1 MPEARKIIFNIK
13 NNMRAPTP
21 SSDAKPNRTAPRRGP
36 GSIEA
41 QIGLLVIFG
50 ILAAFILL
58 EVAGSL
64 SPFADAM
71 EFQARFA
78 NIKDLREFRKSLRLN
93 LIKSDLCDKDL
104 HARNMEK
111 CFKDIIS
118 S

>member
-21 SSDAKPNRTAPRRGP
+21 SSDSKPNRTAPRKGP

-78 NIKDLREFRKSLRLN
+78 NIKDLREGDPVKMAGMTIGQVGSMTLDEGMVRVTLR
-93 LIKSDLCDKDL
+93 
-104 HARNMEK
+104 HR
-111 CFKDIIS
+111 
-118 S
+118 